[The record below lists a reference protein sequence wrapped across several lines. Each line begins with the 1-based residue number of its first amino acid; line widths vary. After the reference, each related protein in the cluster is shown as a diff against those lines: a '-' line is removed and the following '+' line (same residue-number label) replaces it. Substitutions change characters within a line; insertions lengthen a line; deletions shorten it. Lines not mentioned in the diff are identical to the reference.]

1 MWKRRFERKLSN
13 FVSASR
19 FIKVS
24 DLHCPFCHC
33 EDTIVKDSRPAEDGL
48 SIRRRRQCPK
58 CNGRFTT
65 FERIQMR
72 ELKVIK
78 RDGTK
83 QHFNRDKLHRSISI
97 ALRKRNVSD
106 ERIDQLIN
114 TIVTE
119 LEKTGETEFASH
131 QVGEFVMHALAKTD
145 PVGYVRYASVYRDFE
160 KPEDFS
166 KFVEE
171 ELGSISHKKG
181 GK

>member
-1 MWKRRFERKLSN
+1 
-13 FVSASR
+13 
-19 FIKVS
+19 
-24 DLHCPFCHC
+24 
-33 EDTIVKDSRPAEDGL
+33 
-48 SIRRRRQCPK
+48 
-58 CNGRFTT
+58 
-65 FERIQMR
+65 MR

-114 TIVTE
+114 SIITE
-119 LEKTGETEFASH
+119 LEKTGETEFPSH
-131 QVGEFVMHALAKTD
+131 QVGEFVMHILAKTD

-166 KFVEE
+166 RFVEE
-171 ELGSISHKKG
+171 ELGNLPQNTR